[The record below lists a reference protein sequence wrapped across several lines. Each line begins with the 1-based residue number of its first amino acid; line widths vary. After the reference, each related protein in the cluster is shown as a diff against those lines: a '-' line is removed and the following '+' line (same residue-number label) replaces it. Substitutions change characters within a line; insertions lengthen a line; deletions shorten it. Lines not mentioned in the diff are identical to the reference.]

1 MKRILDRLTGAL
13 TMYRLVIAALLFVV
27 IAALVASAFGLLE
40 FSTGE
45 LALSL
50 VVAVGVA
57 VLTGWAFAPAF
68 GLKPHRESSV
78 ITGLLVFLITV
89 PSLNAQALAVIAL
102 AAALASASKYL
113 IAIRG
118 RHVLNPAAAGVA
130 IVSLVGLSSQSWW
143 VASPVLLPFVAVG
156 AFLILYRTR
165 KLLVGVIF
173 MVLAVLL
180 AVGAMLAFGSPIDA
194 ALQVALWS
202 SPVVFLGGFMFS
214 EPLTLPPLRR
224 QQLVIAAV
232 VAVVYALP
240 LWLSALNLPTIALL
254 SPALALIVGNV
265 VAFFFGQ
272 RRGIKLT
279 LSSRRQLT
287 PTTWE
292 FGFTPTAPVQFR
304 PGQYMEL
311 TLPHRP
317 GDARGY
323 RRIFSIAS
331 APADGSIT
339 FGIKFSEKTST
350 FKSALAALPLGTQL
364 RATSVGG
371 DFLLPEDPR
380 TPVLLIAGGIGI
392 TPYISQLTEAAA
404 RDAVLVYS
412 VTSPDE
418 LVYAEELE
426 RSGIRVLLIAPQ
438 SPPELPDTWRYLGAA
453 RLSAATLQAEVP
465 ALAER
470 VVYVSGPPAMVAE
483 LKAALHAAGVRR
495 VVSDYFTG
503 Y

>member
-1 MKRILDRLTGAL
+1 
-13 TMYRLVIAALLFVV
+13 
-27 IAALVASAFGLLE
+27 
-40 FSTGE
+40 
-45 LALSL
+45 
-50 VVAVGVA
+50 
-57 VLTGWAFAPAF
+57 
-68 GLKPHRESSV
+68 
-78 ITGLLVFLITV
+78 
-89 PSLNAQALAVIAL
+89 
-102 AAALASASKYL
+102 
-113 IAIRG
+113 
-118 RHVLNPAAAGVA
+118 
-130 IVSLVGLSSQSWW
+130 
-143 VASPVLLPFVAVG
+143 
-156 AFLILYRTR
+156 
-165 KLLVGVIF
+165 
-173 MVLAVLL
+173 VLL

-194 ALQVALWS
+194 ALQVALLS

-224 QQLVIAAV
+224 QQLV

-331 APADGSIT
+331 APADGSIA
-339 FGIKFSEKTST
+339 FAIKFSEKTST

-371 DFLLPEDPR
+371 DFLLPEDAR

-392 TPYISQLTEAAA
+392 TPYIAQLTEAAA
-404 RDAVLVYS
+404 RDTVLVYS

-483 LKAALHAAGVRR
+483 LKAALHAAGVHR